1 MGIHYEIKEYLRFID
16 MTFVSVD
23 LRVVFFVSK
32 ESACDTG
39 DSASQVR
46 DPSFVGVDR
55 MEQWG
60 RFIIL
65 RKNHESF

>member
-1 MGIHYEIKEYLRFID
+1 

-23 LRVVFFVSK
+23 LRVVFFVYK

-55 MEQWG
+55 MEPQG